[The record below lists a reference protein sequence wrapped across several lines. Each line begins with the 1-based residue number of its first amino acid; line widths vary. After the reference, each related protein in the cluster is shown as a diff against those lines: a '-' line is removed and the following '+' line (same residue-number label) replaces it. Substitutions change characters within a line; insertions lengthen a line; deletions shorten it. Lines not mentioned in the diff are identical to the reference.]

1 MDDFIDQNDVS
12 RERKQIFH
20 DYHQPPPPPPPPPH
34 FPHRPLHRYHHHH
47 HTFVDHTIALFSLL
61 FVLGGIFVYLHK
73 LESDVN
79 NNTIT
84 LMSNT
89 SFAPDIDINL
99 NTTSGSTSSADT
111 SSSISING
119 TYPVFVY
126 ENGTIF
132 NVTFF
137 PVSPGFGYGWPF
149 LGGGLGGAVGNI
161 GRSLYDDLDDIIQG
175 FTNIIED
182 VNNE

>member
-1 MDDFIDQNDVS
+1 M
-12 RERKQIFH
+12 
-20 DYHQPPPPPPPPPH
+20 
-34 FPHRPLHRYHHHH
+34 
-47 HTFVDHTIALFSLL
+47 DHTIALFSLL

-137 PVSPGFGYGWPF
+137 PVYPGFGYGWPF
-149 LGGGLGGAVGNI
+149 LGGGIGGLGGAVGNI
-161 GRSLYDDLDDIIQG
+161 GRSLYDNLDDIIEG

>member
-1 MDDFIDQNDVS
+1 MDDFINQNEVS
-12 RERKQIFH
+12 RERKEIFP
-20 DYHQPPPPPPPPPH
+20 DYHPPPPPLPPPPVPH
-34 FPHRPLHRYHHHH
+34 PPHRPLHRYHH

-61 FVLGGIFVYLHK
+61 LVLGGIFVYLHK

-99 NTTSGSTSSADT
+99 NTTSGSDSSADT
-111 SSSISING
+111 SSTVSING

-132 NVTFF
+132 NVTFL
-137 PVSPGFGYGWPF
+137 PVYPGFGFPF
-149 LGGGLGGAVGNI
+149 LGLGGGLGGAVGNI
-161 GRSLYDDLDDIIQG
+161 GRSFYDNLDEIIEG

-182 VNNE
+182 VNNK

>member
-1 MDDFIDQNDVS
+1 MQLGIPTTGVHPS
-12 RERKQIFH
+12 KSSVTGK
-20 DYHQPPPPPPPPPH
+20 
-34 FPHRPLHRYHHHH
+34 RPNMQEGDISY
-47 HTFVDHTIALFSLL
+47 
-61 FVLGGIFVYLHK
+61 
-73 LESDVN
+73 
-79 NNTIT
+79 NT
-84 LMSNT
+84 NT

-111 SSSISING
+111 SSTVSING

-137 PVSPGFGYGWPF
+137 PVYPGFGYGWPF
-149 LGGGLGGAVGNI
+149 LGGGGGLGGAVGNI
-161 GRSLYDDLDDIIQG
+161 GRSLYDNLDEIIEG

-182 VNNE
+182 VNSE